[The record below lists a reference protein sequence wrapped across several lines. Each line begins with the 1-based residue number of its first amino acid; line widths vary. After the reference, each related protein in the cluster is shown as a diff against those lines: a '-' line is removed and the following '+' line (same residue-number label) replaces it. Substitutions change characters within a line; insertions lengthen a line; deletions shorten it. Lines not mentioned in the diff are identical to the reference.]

1 MKEVRLTGPKNSVS
15 QLYGNGYNS
24 CGSLSYQILDSNARK
39 TANSPIFS
47 LESKTDMRRGDELVF
62 KVTSAAG
69 NGPVITEKFIILIYL
84 NLISKAQPKLLP
96 ISVSY
101 RECEVIEYVP
111 PKIDNQE
118 FSYQRFDP
126 VVIFFAFEQSSCTF
140 DQTYEAHIT
149 VASTGQKSPLP
160 SFIQLDAT

>member
-1 MKEVRLTGPKNSVS
+1 
-15 QLYGNGYNS
+15 
-24 CGSLSYQILDSNARK
+24 
-39 TANSPIFS
+39 
-47 LESKTDMRRGDELVF
+47 MRRGDELRF
-62 KVTSAAG
+62 KVNSAAG

-84 NLISKAQPKLLP
+84 DLISKAQPKLLP

-126 VVIFFAFEQSSCTF
+126 VVIFFAFE
-140 DQTYEAHIT
+140 
-149 VASTGQKSPLP
+149 
-160 SFIQLDAT
+160 